1 MIVLLLG
8 VVTDYSIFFLS
19 GFRRQLAAGLRRGA
33 AARATTAEFVPTI
46 VAAGVMVAAG
56 TACLTV
62 ASLSFFRAFG
72 PGMALTV
79 LIGLVVAITL
89 VPALLAVFGR
99 AVFWPHAVGAAL
111 PERDRT
117 PPDSTAH
124 AQGVGF
130 ARFATRRPVGVIV
143 TLVAVALLVFASTY
157 AGHAHLGFG
166 LTAGLPASSEPA
178 RAASAAAAGFAPG
191 ILSPTEVIVR
201 KTGIGTR
208 RASLVAL
215 EAQLV
220 HQPRVAGVIGP
231 REQYLGSALAGSKA
245 GAGGAAGSASGL
257 TISKDGSAA
266 RFLVIYGVDP
276 LGSSG
281 ISAYQDL
288 NHAMPTLLR
297 RAGLSG
303 ARVFYAGDTALAQQT
318 LALTLSDL
326 RRVALAVVAVELLLL
341 IVFLRA
347 LIAPLFLMAAS
358 ILALTA
364 SFGLTTYVF
373 QRFFHQPD
381 IVYFVPFAGAVL
393 LISLGSDYNI
403 FLVGRIWE
411 QARIRPMRG
420 AVATAVPRATR
431 AISVAAL
438 ALAFSFAALAL
449 VDLQSFHQL
458 AFLLFAGVLIDAFI
472 VRSLLVPALVTVFGR
487 TSAWPG
493 RLRPRG
499 GEGQD
504 DEAGGAGEPTRRVT

>member
-1 MIVLLLG
+1 M
-8 VVTDYSIFFLS
+8 
-19 GFRRQLAAGLRRGA
+19 
-33 AARATTAEFVPTI
+33 
-46 VAAGVMVAAG
+46 
-56 TACLTV
+56 
-62 ASLSFFRAFG
+62 
-72 PGMALTV
+72 
-79 LIGLVVAITL
+79 
-89 VPALLAVFGR
+89 GR
-99 AVFWPHAVGAAL
+99 P
-111 PERDRT
+111 R
-117 PPDSTAH
+117 
-124 AQGVGF
+124 
-130 ARFATRRPVGVIV
+130 RRPSPG
-143 TLVAVALLVFASTY
+143 
-157 AGHAHLGFG
+157 
-166 LTAGLPASSEPA
+166 PAPH
-178 RAASAAAAGFAPG
+178 
-191 ILSPTEVIVR
+191 
-201 KTGIGTR
+201 K
-208 RASLVAL
+208 
-215 EAQLV
+215 
-220 HQPRVAGVIGP
+220 
-231 REQYLGSALAGSKA
+231 
-245 GAGGAAGSASGL
+245 
-257 TISKDGSAA
+257 
-266 RFLVIYGVDP
+266 VDP

-281 ISAYQDL
+281 ISAYKDL
-288 NHAMPTLLR
+288 NRAMPTLLG

-381 IVYFVPFAGAVL
+381 IVYFVPFADAVL

-438 ALAFSFAALAL
+438 ALACSFAALAL
-449 VDLQSFHQL
+449 VDLQSLHQL

-472 VRSLLVPALVTVFGR
+472 VRSLLVPALVTVLGR
-487 TSAWPG
+487 ASAWPG

-499 GEGQD
+499 GGGHD
-504 DEAGGAGEPTRRVT
+504 DEAGGAEDESPERPSPSHF

>member
-1 MIVLLLG
+1 M
-8 VVTDYSIFFLS
+8 
-19 GFRRQLAAGLRRGA
+19 
-33 AARATTAEFVPTI
+33 PTI

-56 TACLTV
+56 AACLSV

-89 VPALLAVFGR
+89 VPALLAIFGR
-99 AVFWPHAVGAAL
+99 AVFWPHAIAVP
-111 PERDRT
+111 PEPERT

-124 AQGVGF
+124 SQGVGF

-143 TLVAVALLVFASTY
+143 TAASVALLVFASIY

-201 KTGIGTR
+201 KTGIGAQ

-215 EAQLV
+215 ETQLT
-220 HQPRVAGVIGP
+220 HQPQVAGVIGP
-231 REQYLGSALAGSKA
+231 QQQYLGSALAGIGQAITGK
-245 GAGGAAGSASGL
+245 GVGSLGGL

-276 LGSSG
+276 LGSTG
-281 ISAYQDL
+281 IAAYQGL
-288 NHAMPTLLR
+288 NRAMPTLLSR
-297 RAGLSG
+297 TGLSG

-438 ALAFSFAALAL
+438 ALACSFAALAL

-499 GEGQD
+499 GGGQD
-504 DEAGGAGEPTRRVT
+504 DGAGGAVEPTRRAT